1 MMEYAICVLVGFFL
15 CFFTVKREKKPT
27 QKEVSKEEQLRAK
40 KALHEY
46 QNFMNYDGFSS
57 QEE

>member
-1 MMEYAICVLVGFFL
+1 MEYAICVLVGFFL
-15 CFFTVKREKKPT
+15 CFFTVKREKKVKP
-27 QKEVSKEEQLRAK
+27 KEISTEEQNRAK
-40 KALHEY
+40 KAMREY

>member
-1 MMEYAICVLVGFFL
+1 MEYAICVLVGFFL
-15 CFFTVKREKKPT
+15 CFFAVKREKKAKP
-27 QKEVSKEEQLRAK
+27 KEISVEEMNRAK
-40 KALHEY
+40 KTMREY

>member
-1 MMEYAICVLVGFFL
+1 MEYARCVLVGFFL
-15 CFFTVKREKKPT
+15 CFFTVKREKKAKP
-27 QKEVSKEEQLRAK
+27 KEISVEEMNRAK
-40 KALHEY
+40 KTMREY